1 MSALSEA
8 NTPAQDGPP
17 PSIDTNQLQGQ
28 VQLTTDLQQQQ
39 NGQPNTQ
46 EPPPRK
52 RMLFIE
58 FSSQQPSSHNNMSAK
73 APSVRRACTACHAGK
88 TRCSDV
94 LPCQVCIHTCLF
106 TPHSPDLPTQSC
118 LKRGIGNT
126 CAYPDPDADTNVPN
140 QPPRASYHP
149 LSLTTPIDMPPPP
162 PAQAPAF
169 AVPPPMP
176 PYPPPMH
183 PLQQHPQYYDYS
195 NSFGN
200 PTNSSF
206 RPTKRPRP
214 LTEEE
219 TAAIRNY
226 TRGDFF
232 VGSSAPVRI
241 DPRLPVRLTLAEGDQ
256 VHFTIGGEGPFM

>member
-1 MSALSEA
+1 MPRAGERYIFLARAMVGPPPHHPPITSMSALNEG
-8 NTPAQDGPP
+8 NTPAQDGGP
-17 PSIDTNQLQGQ
+17 PSIDTQQLH
-28 VQLTTDLQQQQ
+28 LANDLQQQQ
-39 NGQPNTQ
+39 NGSAGGQ
-46 EPPPRK
+46 EGSSRK
-52 RMLFIE
+52 
-58 FSSQQPSSHNNMSAK
+58 PK

-94 LPCQVCIHTCLF
+94 LPCQVCIYPPSF
-106 TPHSPDLPTQSC
+106 TPAPADVLIQSC
-118 LKRGIGNT
+118 LKRGLGNT
-126 CAYPDPDADTNVPN
+126 CAYPDPEADNSVN
-140 QPPRASYHP
+140 QPPRMSSISP
-149 LSLTTPIDMPPPP
+149 CFVSRMLIRS
-162 PAQAPAF
+162 PAQPTF
-169 AVPPPMP
+169 AVPAM

-183 PLQQHPQYYDYS
+183 PLQHPQYYDYS

-200 PTNSSF
+200 PVNNTI

-219 TAAIRNY
+219 TAAITRNF

-256 VHFTIGGEGPFM
+256 VHFSIGEGCLI